1 MELLCWQIGQHKF
14 QDRSQL
20 FDPGFAKRNL
30 HLNKDSVTQFPKA
43 RKDQLIVKE
52 VDSEVLV
59 YDLRC
64 DKAHCL
70 NSTAGLVWKYCDGNS
85 SVAEIAKSL
94 GDETHTVV
102 DEQIVLLALDQFEKF
117 RLLEDVPI
125 KPAYLAG
132 MKRRELVRRIGIGA
146 LALPLVISITAPTAL
161 AQASGT
167 NICCVNPSDC
177 NPGLTCRQSPTCIG
191 ISPPST
197 KACLP

>member
-1 MELLCWQIGQHKF
+1 M
-14 QDRSQL
+14 
-20 FDPGFAKRNL
+20 
-30 HLNKDSVTQFPKA
+30 NKDSVTQFPRA

-52 VDSEVLV
+52 VDGEVLI

-70 NSTAGLVWKYCDGNS
+70 NSTAGLVWKYCDGKN
-85 SVAEIAKSL
+85 VVDEIARYV
-94 GDETHTVV
+94 GDETQTVV
-102 DEQIVLLALDQFEKF
+102 DARIVLLALDQFEKF
-117 RLLEDVPI
+117 HLLEDVPI

-132 MKRRELVRRIGIGA
+132 MKRRELIRRIGIGA
-146 LALPLVISITAPTAL
+146 VALPLVISITAPTAL

-167 NICCVNPSDC
+167 NICCGNPNEC

-191 ISPPST
+191 IAAPNT